1 MLYKDSRNFQDEA
14 NKTQK
19 QKSLVEVNRLPHKS
33 TFYKLKLKLRVIS
46 TSIADSK
53 LHNETDWT
61 MIAAND
67 IRENVGIVNFV
78 RYGF

>member
-19 QKSLVEVNRLPHKS
+19 QKSLVEVNRLHHKS
-33 TFYKLKLKLRVIS
+33 AFYKLKLRVIS

-61 MIAAND
+61 MITAND